1 MKIQVVS
8 TLSALSLLA
17 IAACAPVEKDVVVHT
32 EGGPV
37 QCVASDWQPY
47 VGKARTE
54 LPKAPQGLV
63 FRVLC
68 DTCAATMDYRSDRV
82 SFTYDDAGVITRASC
97 G

>member
-1 MKIQVVS
+1 MNIKVVS
-8 TLSALSLLA
+8 ALTALPFIAL
-17 IAACAPVEKDVVVHT
+17 AACAPIEKDVVIRT

-54 LPKAPQGLV
+54 LPQAPQGLV

-68 DTCAATMDYRSDRV
+68 NTCAATMDYRSDRV
-82 SFTYDDAGVITRASC
+82 TFSYDDAGVITRANC